1 VIRYNHTKDEPARE
15 GKKGEVK
22 MRYSYG
28 MRLRGFSIGCQPMN
42 GFIEAVEDTSNKY
55 WNIIIYDRQL
65 TEEEENHY
73 SLDYLGRLGD

>member
-1 VIRYNHTKDEPARE
+1 
-15 GKKGEVK
+15 
-22 MRYSYG
+22 
-28 MRLRGFSIGCQPMN
+28 MN